1 MFVAPC
7 GGRFWCG
14 TRGLVVCDRW
24 TLLILREL
32 MLGTRRFDELQA
44 QTGMSSHLLSVRL
57 KRLEKDGI
65 SRATLYSKR
74 PPRYEY
80 RRTAKGKELDPI
92 LLLLRS
98 WGLKHGGYGR
108 NEEAPVRM
116 LHKQTGKLID
126 AD

>member
-65 SRATLYSKR
+65 LERRCTANALPDTRQEAKNWTLSCCSS
-74 PPRYEY
+74 
-80 RRTAKGKELDPI
+80 DP
-92 LLLLRS
+92 
-98 WGLKHGGYGR
+98 G
-108 NEEAPVRM
+108 A
-116 LHKQTGKLID
+116 
-126 AD
+126 